1 MVISS
6 VNQSQNSNKKEQ
18 KRASYLHE
26 GGSVL
31 MWACFVALGPVQ
43 LAKIK
48 GNMNYSLN
56 KKILKD

>member
-18 KRASYLHE
+18 TRASYLHE

-48 GNMNYSLN
+48 GNMNYSL
-56 KKILKD
+56 